1 MSNDQQPARQL
12 AKRAQ
17 MARYVVS
24 VDGQPKSSF
33 DTREPAE
40 AEAKRILDKFPVVTV
55 KVQDSEA
62 DSAKTLGAT
71 SAREEPQDESA
82 T

>member
-40 AEAKRILDKFPVVTV
+40 AEARRILAGFPVVTV
-55 KVQDSEA
+55 KVADSEA
-62 DSAKTLGAT
+62 DSVKMLGPT
-71 SAREEPQDESA
+71 SEPEDTTPES
-82 T
+82 